1 MTYLGADYALVDTTN
16 QGSEKMLVLTRKP
29 QEKIQI
35 GDNITITVIKTK
47 GKTVRLGIEAP
58 ANVNVLRGELTFE
71 IENNE
76 VSPEQEVDKVRS
88 STTRNRIEKAL
99 ETHGQAGSDS
109 QEPSDSKTQFVRA
122 SRSKIKTLLPELL
135 GDAGPLREML
145 DRRVEIS

>member
-1 MTYLGADYALVDTTN
+1 
-16 QGSEKMLVLTRKP
+16 MLVLTRKP

-58 ANVNVLRGELTFE
+58 SDVNVLRGELTFD
-71 IENNE
+71 IEDE
-76 VSPEQEVDKVRS
+76 VSPEPEVDNSVRS
-88 STTRNRIEKAL
+88 TTHNRIESVL
-99 ETHGQAGSDS
+99 ETSSQAGFESP
-109 QEPSDSKTQFVRA
+109 EPVDSKTEFVRT